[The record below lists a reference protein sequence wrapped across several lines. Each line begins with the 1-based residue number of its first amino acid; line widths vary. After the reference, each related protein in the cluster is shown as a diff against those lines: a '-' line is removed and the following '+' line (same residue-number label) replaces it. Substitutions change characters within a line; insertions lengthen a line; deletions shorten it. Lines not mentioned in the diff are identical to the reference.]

1 MRAQITE
8 KILLY
13 KVITK
18 ADSLAYGKLYDLYVA
33 KIYRFIF
40 LKVRTKE
47 DAEDIT
53 NEVFLKTWQHI
64 TKNKEDTEENIR
76 SFSGLIYKIA
86 RNSIVDHY
94 RKRSRENENKLG
106 LLENLSEKRDILKQV
121 EINQDIA
128 RTFQLL
134 RKLKQEYQEVVLLRY
149 TEELSIK
156 EISVIIGKKPTAIRV
171 TLHRALKKLKQLAE
185 KTF

>member
-1 MRAQITE
+1 MRVQITE

-18 ADSLAYGKLYDLYVA
+18 ADSVAYGKLYDLYVA

-64 TKNKEDTEENIR
+64 TKNKEDTEAIR

-86 RNSIVDHY
+86 RNLIVDHY
-94 RKRSRENENKLG
+94 RKISRKKENQFG
-106 LLENLSEKRDILKQV
+106 LLENLTETRDLLKQV
-121 EINQDIA
+121 EINQDMA

-156 EISVIIGKKPTAIRV
+156 EISDILGKRPTAIRV

-185 KTF
+185 KTP

>member
-1 MRAQITE
+1 MRVQITE

-13 KVITK
+13 KVVTK
-18 ADSLAYGKLYDLYVA
+18 ADPVAYGKLYDLYVA

-53 NEVFLKTWQHI
+53 NEVFLKTWEYI
-64 TKNKEDTEENIR
+64 IKRKKNVEVIR
-76 SFSGLIYKIA
+76 SFSGLVYRIA

-94 RKRSRENENKLG
+94 RKKSRINESANYLM
-106 LLENLSEKRDILKQV
+106 EEFPNNRDNLREIELK
-121 EINQDIA
+121 QDIA
-128 RTFQLL
+128 HTFKLL
-134 RKLKQEYQEVVLLRY
+134 RKMKQEYQEVVLLRY

-156 EISVIIGKKPTAIRV
+156 EISDILGKRPTAVRV

-185 KTF
+185 KLPH